1 MDNKEINF
9 ENILENVEESEPNQE
24 VPESD
29 SGP

>member
-1 MDNKEINF
+1 MDSKEINF

-29 SGP
+29 SGH